1 MRKVERRAVRAAPR
15 DPRRMRQRSRAKPRR
30 IRAVLFSSSTP
41 GVSLKLLHCY
51 PCIEKQR
58 VVSLRADG
66 GAVELVV
73 PDVLQPDARV
83 EPRPS
88 RRKILDERDVGDLAD
103 PAVAVRA
110 EAAGKSG
117 VQDRIWAAP
126 GVEIL
131 ASQH

>member
-1 MRKVERRAVRAAPR
+1 MRQVERRAVRPAPR
-15 DPRRMRQRSRAKPRR
+15 DPRRTRRRSAAKPRR

-41 GVSLKLLHCY
+41 RVSLNPLHCY
-51 PCIEKQR
+51 PCIEEQR
-58 VVSLRADG
+58 VVSLRADC
-66 GAVELVV
+66 GAIELVV

-110 EAAGKSG
+110 EAAGKSRI
-117 VQDRIWAAP
+117 QDRIGAGP
-126 GVEIL
+126 GGEIMGGVY
-131 ASQH
+131 

>member
-1 MRKVERRAVRAAPR
+1 MRRVERRAVRAAQR
-15 DPRRMRQRSRAKPRR
+15 DPRRTRRRSAAKPRR

-41 GVSLKLLHCY
+41 QASLNPLHCY

-66 GAVELVV
+66 GAVESVV
-73 PDVLQPDARV
+73 PDVLQPNTRV

-110 EAAGKSG
+110 EAAGKSRI
-117 VQDRIWAAP
+117 QDRIGAAP
-126 GVEIL
+126 GVEVL
-131 ASQH
+131 